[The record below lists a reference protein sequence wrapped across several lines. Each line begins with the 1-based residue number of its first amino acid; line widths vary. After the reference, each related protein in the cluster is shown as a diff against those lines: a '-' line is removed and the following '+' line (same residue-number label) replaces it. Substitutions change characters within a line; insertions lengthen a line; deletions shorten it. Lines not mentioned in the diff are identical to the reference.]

1 MEARER
7 RRSTRLHRQFA
18 AHIRCQTGV
27 RADGESENLS
37 QGGAFISTE
46 NWDLFKPCDE
56 IIITFLLPPEF
67 TGQARAIGLQ
77 GGAVVIRVD
86 SVRQGVGIEFIRSF
100 RQFEQV
106 SVADVPETNGED
118 TVAYYVSKFGGL
130 LESEFVDGHPH
141 GFLVEY
147 SRRLFDRDVILQL
160 DTQEASGREFLERN
174 EISRG
179 DLVAGKVFELK
190 KKSPAVDPDKVT
202 VGRSPTSDL
211 VFQNKLV
218 SRQHAYFVVPP
229 AGKECL
235 LVDMESTNGTF
246 VNTRKL
252 RPNEPCQLSARDE
265 ILFGYEVRMVYFSS
279 RAFSK
284 FLRQIAGSQ
293 VP

>member
-1 MEARER
+1 M
-7 RRSTRLHRQFA
+7 
-18 AHIRCQTGV
+18 RCQTGV

-37 QGGAFISTE
+37 QGGAFIRTV
-46 NWDLFKPCDE
+46 NWDLFKPRDE

-67 TGQARAIGLQ
+67 TGQDCAIGLQ
-77 GGAVVIRVD
+77 GEAVVTRVD
-86 SVRQGVGIEFIRSF
+86 SLREGVGIEFLRSF

-106 SVADVPETNGED
+106 SVVDAAEKIGQD

-130 LESEFVDGHPH
+130 LESEFVAQHPY

-160 DTQEASGREFLERN
+160 DTQQAGGGEFLERN
-174 EISRG
+174 EVSRE
-179 DLVAGKVFELK
+179 DLVAGKVFELR
-190 KKSPAVDPDKVT
+190 KKSSAVDPDKVM

-211 VFQNKLV
+211 LFQNKLV
-218 SRQHAYFVVPP
+218 SRQHAYFVIP
-229 AGKECL
+229 AAGQESL

-252 RPNEPCQLSARDE
+252 GPNEPCQLSAGDE

-284 FLRQIAGSQ
+284 FLRQIAASQ
-293 VP
+293 L

>member
-18 AHIRCQTGV
+18 AHIRSQTGV

-37 QGGAFISTE
+37 QGGAFINIE
-46 NWDLFKPCDE
+46 NWDLFKARDE
-56 IIITFLLPPEF
+56 IIVTFLLPPEF
-67 TGQARAIGLQ
+67 TGQDRAIGLQ
-77 GGAVVIRVD
+77 GEAVVARVD
-86 SVRQGVGIEFIRSF
+86 SVRQGVGIEFVRSF

-106 SVADVPETNGED
+106 SVADIPGATRED
-118 TVAYYVSKFGGL
+118 TVAHYVSRFGGV
-130 LESEFVDGHPH
+130 LESEFVARHPN

-160 DTQEASGREFLERN
+160 DTQQASERELLEQN
-174 EISRG
+174 EISRE

-190 KKSPAVDPDKVT
+190 KKSPAVDPDKIT
-202 VGRSPTSDL
+202 VGRSMTSDL
-211 VFQNKLV
+211 VLQNKLV
-218 SRQHAYFVVPP
+218 SRQHAFFVVPP

-252 RPNEPCQLSARDE
+252 RAKEPCQLSAGDE

-279 RAFSK
+279 RAFSR
-284 FLRQIAGSQ
+284 FLRQIAGSHL
-293 VP
+293 P

>member
-1 MEARER
+1 METRER

-18 AHIRCQTGV
+18 AHIRCQTGT

-37 QGGAFISTE
+37 QGGAFIRTE
-46 NWDLFKPCDE
+46 NWDLLKPRDE

-67 TGQARAIGLQ
+67 TGQDRAIGLQ
-77 GGAVVIRVD
+77 GEAVVTRVD

-106 SVADVPETNGED
+106 SVADVPEKAGED
-118 TVAYYVSKFGGL
+118 TVAYYVSKFGSL
-130 LESEFVDGHPH
+130 LESEFIAEHPH

-147 SRRLFDRDVILQL
+147 SRRVFDRDVILQL
-160 DTQEASGREFLERN
+160 DTQQANGREFLERN
-174 EISRG
+174 EISRE

-190 KKSPAVDPDKVT
+190 KRSPAADPDKVT

-218 SRQHAYFVVPP
+218 SRQHAYLVVPT
-229 AGKECL
+229 AGQECL
-235 LVDMESTNGTF
+235 VVDMESTNGTF
-246 VNTRKL
+246 VNTRRL
-252 RPNEPCQLSARDE
+252 RPNEPCPLSAGDE
-265 ILFGYEVRMVYFSS
+265 ILFGYEVRLVYFPS

-293 VP
+293 LP

>member
-27 RADGESENLS
+27 GADGESENLS
-37 QGGAFISTE
+37 QGGAFIRTE
-46 NWDLFKPCDE
+46 HWDLFKPREE

-67 TGQARAIGLQ
+67 TGQDRAIGLQ
-77 GGAVVIRVD
+77 GEAVVSRVD
-86 SVRQGVGIEFIRSF
+86 PVRQGVGIEFIRSF

-106 SVADVPETNGED
+106 SVADIAEETGEE

-130 LESEFVDGHPH
+130 LESEFLAQHPH

-147 SRRLFDRDVILQL
+147 SRRLFDKDVILQL
-160 DTQEASGREFLERN
+160 DTQQANGREFLERN
-174 EISRG
+174 EISRE

-190 KKSPAVDPDKVT
+190 KKNPAVDPDKVT

-211 VFQNKLV
+211 MFQNKLV
-218 SRQHAYFVVPP
+218 SRQHGYFVVPT
-229 AGKECL
+229 AGQECL
-235 LVDMESTNGTF
+235 VVDMESTNGTF
-246 VNTRKL
+246 VNTRRL
-252 RPNEPCQLSARDE
+252 RPNEPCQLSAGDE
-265 ILFGYEVRMVYFSS
+265 ILFGYEVRMVYFPS

-284 FLRQIAGSQ
+284 FLRQIAGSNL
-293 VP
+293 P

>member
-37 QGGAFISTE
+37 QGGAFISVE
-46 NWDLFKPCDE
+46 HWDLFKARDK

-67 TGQARAIGLQ
+67 TGQDRAIGLQ
-77 GGAVVIRVD
+77 GEAVVTRVD
-86 SVRQGVGIEFIRSF
+86 TLRQGVGIEFLRSF
-100 RQFEQV
+100 RQLEQV
-106 SVADVPETNGED
+106 SVADISERTGED
-118 TVAYYVSKFGGL
+118 TVAYYVSKFGCV
-130 LESEFVDGHPH
+130 LEGEFVARHPH

-160 DTQEASGREFLERN
+160 DTQRLSGREFLERN
-174 EISRG
+174 EVSRE

-202 VGRSPTSDL
+202 VGRLPTSDL
-211 VFQNKLV
+211 VFPNKLV
-218 SRQHAYFVVPP
+218 SRQHAYFVAPP
-229 AGKECL
+229 TGEKCL
-235 LVDMESTNGTF
+235 LVDMDSMNGTF

-252 RPNEPCQLSARDE
+252 RPNDPYQLSAGDE

-279 RAFSK
+279 RAFCR
-284 FLRQIAGSQ
+284 FLRQTAGYQ
-293 VP
+293 LP

>member
-37 QGGAFISTE
+37 QGGAFISVE
-46 NWDLFKPCDE
+46 HWDLFKARDK

-67 TGQARAIGLQ
+67 TGQDRAIGLQ
-77 GGAVVIRVD
+77 GEAVVTRVD
-86 SVRQGVGIEFIRSF
+86 TLRQGVGIEFLRSF
-100 RQFEQV
+100 RQLEQV
-106 SVADVPETNGED
+106 SVADISERTGED
-118 TVAYYVSKFGGL
+118 TVAYYVSKFGTV
-130 LESEFVDGHPH
+130 LEGEFVARHPH

-160 DTQEASGREFLERN
+160 DTQRLSGREFLERN
-174 EISRG
+174 EVSRE

-202 VGRSPTSDL
+202 VGRLPTSDL
-211 VFQNKLV
+211 VFPNKLV
-218 SRQHAYFVVPP
+218 SRQHAYFVVPT
-229 AGKECL
+229 AGQECL
-235 LVDMESTNGTF
+235 LNDMESTNGTF

-252 RPNEPCQLSARDE
+252 RPNDPYQLSAGDE

-284 FLRQIAGSQ
+284 FLRRIAGSQ
-293 VP
+293 LP